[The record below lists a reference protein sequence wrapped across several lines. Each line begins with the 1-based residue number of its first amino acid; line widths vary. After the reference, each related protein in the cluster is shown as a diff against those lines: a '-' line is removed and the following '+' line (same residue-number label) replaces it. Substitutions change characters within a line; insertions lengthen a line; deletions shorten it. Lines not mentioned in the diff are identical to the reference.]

1 MLPVTILVQDKAYA
15 IVSSVQYPIT
25 GTVSAANSSIQAGST
40 SIVFQI
46 AQTTIAT
53 VSATGV
59 QLGNLQVGGTSTP
72 NTISNVTSNPLILT
86 STNGVVEVNAVMTL
100 DDQTAPTYASGKSK
114 VYSSATAG
122 PGRTGIYFTNNTS
135 QTPDELIS
143 RNRAVLLSI
152 LL

>member
-1 MLPVTILVQDKAYA
+1 MR
-15 IVSSVQYPIT
+15 
-25 GTVSAANSSIQAGST
+25 
-40 SIVFQI
+40 
-46 AQTTIAT
+46 
-53 VSATGV
+53 
-59 QLGNLQVGGTSTP
+59 VGGGTGAQL
-72 NTISNVTSNPLILT
+72 NTITNTTSNNLILT

-100 DDQTAPTYASGKSK
+100 DDQSAPTYSSGKSK

-143 RNRAVLLSI
+143 RSRAVLLSI